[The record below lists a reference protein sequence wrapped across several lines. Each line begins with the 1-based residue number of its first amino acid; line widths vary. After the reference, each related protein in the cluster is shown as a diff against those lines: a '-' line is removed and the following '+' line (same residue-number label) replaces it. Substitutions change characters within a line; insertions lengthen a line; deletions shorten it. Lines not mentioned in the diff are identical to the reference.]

1 MEQANGED
9 LVGPYSAVSFAAVYN
24 VIEAFFGFVP
34 ELSAKAV
41 PRLVGQ
47 LFVVRAIGNL
57 PKALQIADLNL
68 DGKPDLA
75 VANWNDTSLSVL
87 AGKGDGT
94 FQPKADY
101 AAGAAYSPDD
111 VQAADVNLDGKP
123 DLVYT
128 SWSAGAVS
136 VLLGN

>member
-1 MEQANGED
+1 MNRDGKPDLATVNENANTVSVLLGNGNGTFKPKVD
-9 LVGPYSAVSFAAVYN
+9 YAVS
-24 VIEAFFGFVP
+24 
-34 ELSAKAV
+34 
-41 PRLVGQ
+41 
-47 LFVVRAIGNL
+47 NL

-111 VQAADVNLDGKP
+111 VQVADVNLDGKP

-128 SWSAGAVS
+128 SWSAGAAS